1 MEKMRL
7 LVGGPMS
14 EWPND
19 LAQGRL
25 AGPWAAADRGA
36 LRLLAL
42 GQTPVLTVGDFDS
55 MTATERATVLP
66 QLPLVVSAHA
76 EKDETDT
83 QLLLRLVFERYDPAE
98 IEIYGATGGR
108 LDQALSN
115 LWIFSR
121 PELAPFA
128 PRVQL
133 IDRSNVVRF
142 YLPGQH
148 TIEKLPGM
156 TYLGFM
162 NLTPVTELSL
172 LDEKYQLL
180 NWSGNPTSWSSN
192 EFSGRV
198 NHFSFKSGVVAV
210 IQSRDITGQTGDEI
224 L

>member
-14 EWPND
+14 EWPAD
-19 LAQGRL
+19 LANGRL
-25 AGPWAAADRGA
+25 DGPWAAADRGA
-36 LRLLAL
+36 VRLLAL

-55 MTATERATVLP
+55 MTASERATILP

-83 QLLLRLVFERYDPAE
+83 QLLLRLVFERYLPAE
-98 IEIYGATGGR
+98 VELYGATGGR
-108 LDQALSN
+108 LDQLLSN
-115 LWIFSR
+115 LWIFAR
-121 PELAPFA
+121 PDLAPYA
-128 PRVQL
+128 PRVRI
-133 IDRSNVVRF
+133 IDRSNVVTF
-142 YLPGQH
+142 YLPGRH
-148 TIEKLPGM
+148 KLKKLPEM

-162 NLTPVTELSL
+162 NLTPVTGLSL

-180 NWSGNPTSWSSN
+180 NWSGDPVSWSSN
-192 EFSGRV
+192 EFVGQV
-198 NHFSFKSGVVAV
+198 NQFSFRSGVVAV